1 MRHPDPL
8 GATLS
13 SCLPDWPPFGIP
25 GGGAGMRG
33 TAPTGPPPPRT
44 HLVGLPGLH
53 PRPCWVLLQLFSP
66 NICKRNLIY
75 RGHEKMT
82 PRVLEL
88 LGRWVLGVATEAAG
102 LPSSFCTV
110 KSRGCAVQWDPPCP
124 TTTGQKGKP
133 GSRASLREAGG
144 HVRSGPSPP
153 CGAWSQRTETVVTP
167 RTLLF
172 HVSNWTWS
180 SREWKPKN
188 GLWSVAKRYPA
199 SRSWRGDGSVLR
211 G

>member
-1 MRHPDPL
+1 MLRPTALFSEPPDHVFIFNDSRETASEATQVWLADTLTPAVPL
-8 GATLS
+8 GAGAACVTLTPS
-13 SCLPDWPPFGIP
+13 APRFPPVSPTGHPSAFP
-25 GGGAGMRG
+25 GGARMRG
-33 TAPTGPPPPRT
+33 TAPTGPPPPHV

-124 TTTGQKGKP
+124 TTTGQTGKP

-153 CGAWSQRTETVVTP
+153 RGA
-167 RTLLF
+167 
-172 HVSNWTWS
+172 
-180 SREWKPKN
+180 
-188 GLWSVAKRYPA
+188 
-199 SRSWRGDGSVLR
+199 
-211 G
+211 